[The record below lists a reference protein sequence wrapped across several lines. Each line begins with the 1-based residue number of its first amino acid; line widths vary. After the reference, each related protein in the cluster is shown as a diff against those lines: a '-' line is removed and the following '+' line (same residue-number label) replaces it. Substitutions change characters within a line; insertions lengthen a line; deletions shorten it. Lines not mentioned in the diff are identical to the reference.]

1 MNKYPKIKQVANLE
15 DQRVYND
22 GAVYLPKAGAE
33 ALEAALNTAA
43 TPSVEASSEV
53 LALNTQLEAAN
64 TNLATAQTRI
74 AELEASNA
82 TLQAEKAT
90 LQAENSRLGKLP
102 AGSDAAA
109 LAGTALEEQPAEGA
123 AANAETNWADPEL
136 EHNKAAIALGIP
148 IK

>member
-1 MNKYPKIKQVANLE
+1 MKYPKIKQVANLE

-22 GAVYLPKAGAE
+22 GAVYLPKEGAE
-33 ALEAALNTAA
+33 AIEAALNAEV

-64 TNLATAQTRI
+64 TNLAAAQTRI
-74 AELEASNA
+74 AELEAD
-82 TLQAEKAT
+82 KAT
-90 LQAENSRLGKLP
+90 LNARVTALEQLP

-109 LAGTALEEQPAEGA
+109 LAGTALEEQPEEAPTA
-123 AANAETNWADPEL
+123 SAETNWADPEL